1 MAPLFSG
8 DINLGHMLT
17 IAALA
22 CMTVLARCFFFI
34 SSKPWVLPAWA
45 QRGLQYAPIAALCA
59 VIAPEIVMSQGQ
71 LIHTL
76 QDARLYGLAA
86 GVLYYFTRRGGGH
99 SVLGTIVAGMALY
112 LPLHIGLGW

>member
-8 DINLGHMLT
+8 EINPEHMLT

-22 CMTVLARCFFFI
+22 GVSVLARCFFFL
-34 SSKPWVLPAWA
+34 SSKPWVLPGWA

-59 VIAPEIVMSQGQ
+59 VIAPEIVMTHGQ

-76 QDARLYGLAA
+76 EDARLYGMCA
-86 GVLYYFTRRGGGH
+86 GVLYYFMRRANGH
-99 SVLGTIVAGMALY
+99 SVLGTIVAGMAVY